1 MRQYW
6 IPREDWWV
14 HEIHENVVHAREV
27 ALALAG
33 KALPA
38 ISRRHVAFFFVGS
51 SDDGVESG
59 LTAEALESIEVV

>member
-1 MRQYW
+1 VRQYW

-38 ISRRHVAFFFVGS
+38 ISRRHVAFLWGFFVGS
-51 SDDGVESG
+51 LDDGVESG
-59 LTAEALESIEVV
+59 LTAEAFGID